1 MYVSH
6 TLECNYSCGDF
17 CYIIDN
23 AVCIIYGYIIDTT
36 STMCTCY
43 QATRGIALRL
53 AKLRKRRQRER
64 DGREHTV
71 STPGCISKRQ
81 ELVRQVSK
89 DQSTMINTLHKALSS
104 SICHSTVYRSA
115 KA

>member
-1 MYVSH
+1 MSVTHWNAIIAVGISV
-6 TLECNYSCGDF
+6 TSVLSMVTSLIPLVLCARVIKPRAVLRCVWPSLENES
-17 CYIIDN
+17 
-23 AVCIIYGYIIDTT
+23 
-36 STMCTCY
+36 
-43 QATRGIALRL
+43 
-53 AKLRKRRQRER
+53 RER
-64 DGREHTV
+64 EMAEKHTV

-81 ELVRQVSK
+81 ELVRQVSE